1 MHFYLSEVITH
12 VSLVKG
18 ADVGFTNMEGLTPV
32 TSLNENGASLDLSNK
47 SKKLKRRYPVVILV
61 MLPDSNSA
69 S

>member
-1 MHFYLSEVITH
+1 M
-12 VSLVKG
+12 
-18 ADVGFTNMEGLTPV
+18 GFTNMEGLTPV